1 MTCSIMA
8 PGMLYVTMQPAAA
21 LNKAAFQDWYNN
33 EHGPLRLRLSP
44 QITNGFRYRALDL
57 DTDRAADPKAHEWM
71 AVYDL
76 PEMSFL
82 DSEEYLKLRSPP
94 IQSSREQSIRPDITI
109 NRRNFDEVRTWTSSS
124 FSPLETLS
132 STNKEDNILVAT
144 TCTVLSESS
153 LSEFNSWFEDEHI
166 SMISKIPGW
175 LRSRRFIVSPTE
187 GQTKHDYL
195 ALHEYTSAA
204 SLKSAEMAAVK
215 DDPRTG
221 DMMKYVGSTER
232 RVWKR
237 YYTFGP
243 APRDLA
249 PLRHEATSLYDS
261 PSSFARCKTFPSHT
275 AMTRRPAL
283 ESYIT
288 LSDGTVLPYRLEE
301 GSSGDD
307 IGPVIILVNSILT
320 TWGIWNPFVTKFFD
334 NPKNQHYRILRYN
347 SRGRYSPC
355 GRQSTSITVDT
366 LASDLVAL
374 LDALRIPAAAAAV
387 GVSLGG
393 VTVLAAALK
402 HSARIERFM
411 ACDTSAASPAGNAKA
426 WGERIEMSEREG
438 ATRKAVKVAAE
449 ETSESITIEMD
460 GLLQEGEAIV
470 GEELAEATTRR
481 WFVPAS
487 YENAAQA
494 QECDRVKTMVAQN
507 SLQGFKRGVR
517 ALWEYDYK
525 PLLKDYKGKGCFLV
539 GGSDGALPK
548 SMKEMASGL
557 GADGTDLIIVE
568 DAGHLP
574 MVEKPHEVVAAVERL
589 LAM

>member
-1 MTCSIMA
+1 MA
-8 PGMLYVTMQPAAA
+8 PGILYVTMQPAAA
-21 LNKAAFQDWYNN
+21 LDRAAFQDWYNN

-44 QITNGFRYRALDL
+44 HITNGFRYRALDL
-57 DTDRAADPKAHEWM
+57 DNNASTDSKPHEFM
-71 AVYDL
+71 AIYDL
-76 PEMSFL
+76 PDMNFL
-82 DSEEYLKLRSPP
+82 DSEDYLKLRSPP

-109 NRRNFDEVRTWTSSS
+109 NRRNFDEVRTWASSS
-124 FSPLETLS
+124 FSALETLS
-132 STNKEDNILVAT
+132 STNKEDNVLVAT
-144 TCTVLSESS
+144 SCTVLSESS

-166 SMISKIPGW
+166 PMISKIPGW

-204 SLKSAEMAAVK
+204 SLKSTEMAAVK
-215 DDPRTG
+215 DDPKTKE
-221 DMMKYVGSTER
+221 MMKHVGNTER

-249 PLRHEATSLYDS
+249 PLRQEATSLYDS
-261 PSSFARCKTFPSHT
+261 PSAFARCKTFPSHT
-275 AMTRRPAL
+275 NPSGRPAL
-283 ESYIT
+283 ESYVT
-288 LSDGTVLPYRLEE
+288 LSDGTILPYRLEG
-301 GSSGDD
+301 GSYSDET
-307 IGPVIILVNSILT
+307 GPVIVLVNSILV
-320 TWGIWNPFVTKFFD
+320 TWGIWDSFVAKFFD
-334 NPKNQHYRILRYN
+334 NPQNQHYRILRYN

-355 GRQSTSITVDT
+355 GADSASITVDT

-374 LDALRIPAAAAAV
+374 LDALRIPAASAAV

-438 ATRKAVKVAAE
+438 ATRTAVQAVAE
-449 ETSESITIEMD
+449 KTSESIAVEMD
-460 GLLQEGEAIV
+460 GLLAEGEPIV
-470 GEELAEATTRR
+470 GEELAEATARR

-487 YENAAQA
+487 YEDPAQA
-494 QECDRVKTMVAQN
+494 QECERVKTMVAQN

-525 PLLKDYKGKGCFLV
+525 PLLKEYKGKGYFLV

-548 SMKEMASGL
+548 SMKEMASSL
-557 GADGTDLIIVE
+557 GAHGTDLITVE

-574 MVEKPHEVVAAVERL
+574 MVEKPQEVVEAVERL
-589 LAM
+589 LAL

>member
-1 MTCSIMA
+1 MA
-8 PGMLYVTMQPAAA
+8 PGILYVTMQPAAA
-21 LNKAAFQDWYNN
+21 LDKAAFQDWYNN

-57 DTDRAADPKAHEWM
+57 DNNASADSWM
-71 AVYDL
+71 AIYDL
-76 PEMSFL
+76 PDISFL
-82 DSEEYLKLRSPP
+82 DAEGYLKLRSPP
-94 IQSSREQSIRPDITI
+94 IQSSREQSLRPDVTI

-124 FSPLETLS
+124 FSPLETLAS
-132 STNKEDNILVAT
+132 SNKEDNILVAT

-153 LSEFNSWFEDEHI
+153 LSEFNSWFEDEHV

-175 LRSRRFIVSPTE
+175 LRSRRFIVSPTA

-204 SLKSAEMAAVK
+204 SLQSAEMVAVK
-215 DDPRTG
+215 DDPRTKE
-221 DMMKYVGSTER
+221 MMKHVGNTER

-275 AMTRRPAL
+275 STSRRPAL
-283 ESYIT
+283 ESYVT
-288 LSDGTVLPYRLEE
+288 TSDGAILPYRLEGG
-301 GSSGDD
+301 GSSDET
-307 IGPVIILVNSILT
+307 GPVIVLVNSILT
-320 TWGIWNPFVTKFFD
+320 TWGIWDSFVAKFFE
-334 NPKNQHYRILRYN
+334 NPQNQHYRVLRYN

-355 GRQSTSITVDT
+355 GAESTSITVDT

-393 VTVLAAALK
+393 ATVLAAALK

-438 ATRKAVKVAAE
+438 ATRRTAQTTAE
-449 ETSESITIEMD
+449 ETSESIAVGMD
-460 GLLQEGEAIV
+460 GLLPEGEAIV

-487 YENAAQA
+487 YEDTAQA
-494 QECDRVKTMVAQN
+494 KECERVKKMVTRN

-525 PLLKDYKGKGCFLV
+525 PLLEEYKGKGYFLV

-548 SMKEMASGL
+548 SMKEMASSL
-557 GADGTDLIIVE
+557 GANGTELITVE
-568 DAGHLP
+568 GAGHLP
-574 MVEKPHEVVAAVERL
+574 MVEKPQEVVAAVERL
-589 LAM
+589 LVL